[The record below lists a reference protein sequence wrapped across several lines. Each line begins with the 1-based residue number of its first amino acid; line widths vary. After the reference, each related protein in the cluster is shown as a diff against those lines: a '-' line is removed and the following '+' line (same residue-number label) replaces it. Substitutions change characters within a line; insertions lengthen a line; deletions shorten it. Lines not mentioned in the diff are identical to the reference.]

1 MVPESSAYAI
11 HTNLPRVGLLMA
23 GDTSYPSYAAFLE
36 RLRALGH
43 TEDQTVRMEV
53 RFAEGRLERLPNLA
67 SELVA
72 LHPDVLAVIGAVS
85 FFAAEKAAS
94 AIPIVF
100 SIVLDAVEA
109 GLVSNADRPGGRV
122 TGATSYDPGQVRRQI
137 ELLKQVIPNLSRLAI
152 LGDAGVP
159 PILAERCQ
167 AAASS
172 EMLQADMRL
181 LRGADDIEP
190 AMREFHRDG
199 SGALLVLEVPRTS
212 THAGAIVAAAHEVG
226 LPTMFGRD
234 LARVGPM
241 LAYGTSFAAAARRMA
256 DLVNRV
262 LHGAS
267 PGDLSVEQV
276 IEPQLV
282 VNLAAA
288 RSLGVNVPPEVL
300 AQAAEVVS

>member
-11 HTNLPRVGLLMA
+11 QTNLPRVGLLMA

-72 LHPDVLAVIGAVS
+72 LRPDVLAVIGAVS

-100 SIVLDAVEA
+100 SIVLDAIEA

-137 ELLKQVIPNLSRLAI
+137 ELLKQAIPNLSRLRCFKRTCASCGERMI
-152 LGDAGVP
+152 SSLQCESFTATAP
-159 PILAERCQ
+159 EPFSFWRCPAPALMLA
-167 AAASS
+167 
-172 EMLQADMRL
+172 RL
-181 LRGADDIEP
+181 LRRR
-190 AMREFHRDG
+190 MRSACPPC
-199 SGALLVLEVPRTS
+199 SGATWRGLGRCWPTERVSRPRPSAWRTS
-212 THAGAIVAAAHEVG
+212 WIA
-226 LPTMFGRD
+226 
-234 LARVGPM
+234 
-241 LAYGTSFAAAARRMA
+241 SCMA
-256 DLVNRV
+256 Q
-262 LHGAS
+262 A
-267 PGDLSVEQV
+267 PEICPLS
-276 IEPQLV
+276 
-282 VNLAAA
+282 
-288 RSLGVNVPPEVL
+288 RSL
-300 AQAAEVVS
+300 SHSW